1 MTGCRN
7 RPGTQNLRNQC
18 GWVPEQRHG
27 PTVKPRHL
35 SKLAHGIRH
44 QAHTRVRFRRV
55 PRLGSIRNGSKRI
68 PHAPQVLTCS
78 AVALACCYRLLGTAP
93 CGIVTV
99 SCNRFQRI
107 ILAHILARDNLNK
120 LIELVIPKRTFTQQ
134 NTLRVLP
141 FILLGSR
148 LGGAAVQTFT
158 NHEPGIE
165 SPFKFPFTLA
175 SARQLPSGIIGIHNQ
190 GVFGI
195 EPDNPAFTV
204 TDNFSPFLMRGM
216 FRVFPAVMRRGAG
229 VRRHQTRIAV
239 KLPGG
244 KGITQLS
251 TH

>member
-1 MTGCRN
+1 MPC
-7 RPGTQNLRNQC
+7 
-18 GWVPEQRHG
+18 HG
-27 PTVKPRHL
+27 V
-35 SKLAHGIRH
+35 
-44 QAHTRVRFRRV
+44 
-55 PRLGSIRNGSKRI
+55 IRNGSKRI
-68 PHAPQVLTCS
+68 PHTPRVLTCS
-78 AVALACCYRLLGTAP
+78 AGALACCYRLLRTAP
-93 CGIVTV
+93 SGIVTV

-107 ILAHILARDNLNK
+107 ISTHILASDNLNQ

-134 NTLRVLP
+134 NALRA
-141 FILLGSR
+141 LLFVPPRFR
-148 LGGAAVQTFT
+148 LSGAAVQTFT
-158 NHEPGIE
+158 NHKPSVE

-204 TDNFSPFLMRGM
+204 TDNFSPFRMRGM

-229 VRRHQTRIAV
+229 VRRHQTRVAI

-244 KGITQLS
+244 KGITQLR